1 MRLDLPAVTRSADD
15 LGQVR
20 GVKSASAVN
29 CVEVTMKVA
38 LDSEANQTGV
48 SYDFGDVI
56 RLVVEVGDSVDLHE
70 ASEPW
75 LIAVFKIGSP
85 CFPADTIP
93 FFH

>member
-1 MRLDLPAVTRSADD
+1 M
-15 LGQVR
+15 
-20 GVKSASAVN
+20 
-29 CVEVTMKVA
+29 
-38 LDSEANQTGV
+38 